1 MLSHGLWDE
10 GKGQE
15 QKASLLERQSLSEE
29 EGKRAGARPG
39 PFGKVRVQ
47 IPARPGMR
55 RLAPRARRGGG
66 SHAETRVPLGRGP
79 ARCGGRGPSSECG
92 SGRLRGAWPRKAVN
106 SCRVLLAG
114 SARSLVP
121 CSELIIR

>member
-29 EGKRAGARPG
+29 EGKRAGAGPG
-39 PFGKVRVQ
+39 PLGKVRVQ

-55 RLAPRARRGGG
+55 RLAPRARQAAGPTQRHVSRWEGDQPG
-66 SHAETRVPLGRGP
+66 AEVG
-79 ARCGGRGPSSECG
+79 GPSSECG